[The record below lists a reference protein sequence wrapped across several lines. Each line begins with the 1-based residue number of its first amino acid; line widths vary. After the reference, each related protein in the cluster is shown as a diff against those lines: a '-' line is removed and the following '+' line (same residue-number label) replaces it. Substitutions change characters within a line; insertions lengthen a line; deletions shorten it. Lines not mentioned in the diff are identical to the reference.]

1 MEHKSARH
9 RAPRA
14 QRFTGAPPEAQA
26 QYRNALEMNGRA
38 VKLPLMNFV
47 RRLAALLLF
56 AASLSAL
63 SAEARIVKVL
73 PHFLDQNGK
82 HTLHPSL
89 FERDAYQAHLRTH
102 PELCSGMRFDVQW
115 KGRKL
120 QDPKVKLEVRGAKI
134 PARQIET
141 FSRDLKSGGMF
152 SRWAGVTVPV
162 ADFNRLG
169 SIVAWRV
176 SLWDGEQQLAEQ
188 KSFLW

>member
-1 MEHKSARH
+1 MNLVH
-9 RAPRA
+9 R
-14 QRFTGAPPEAQA
+14 
-26 QYRNALEMNGRA
+26 
-38 VKLPLMNFV
+38 V
-47 RRLAALLLF
+47 AALAVLTL
-56 AASLSAL
+56 AL
-63 SAEARIVKVL
+63 SAHAAEGRIVKVL

-89 FERDAYQAHLRTH
+89 FERDAYQAHLKTH

-120 QDPKVKLEVRGAKI
+120 QDPKLKLEVRGAKI

-141 FSRDLKSGGMF
+141 FSGDLKSGSMF
-152 SRWAGVTVPV
+152 SRWAGITVPV
-162 ADFNRLG
+162 EDFNRLG

-176 SLWDGEQQLAEQ
+176 SLWDGDSQLAEQ

>member
-1 MEHKSARH
+1 MALAPQGRARRDLPGSH
-9 RAPRA
+9 ALLKRND
-14 QRFTGAPPEAQA
+14 
-26 QYRNALEMNGRA
+26 RNALEMNGRPI
-38 VKLPLMNFV
+38 KLPSMNFV
-47 RRLAALLLF
+47 PRLAFLIIF
-56 AASLSAL
+56 ASSLSGSA
-63 SAEARIVKVL
+63 AEARIIKVL

-89 FERDAYQAHLRTH
+89 FERDAYQAHLRNH

-120 QDPKVKLEVRGAKI
+120 QDPKIKLEVRAAKI
-134 PARQIET
+134 PARDVQT
-141 FSRDLKSGGMF
+141 FSRDLKTGGMF
-152 SRWAGVTVPV
+152 SRWTGVTIPAV
-162 ADFNRLG
+162 DFNRLG